1 MDVLPTGRT
10 LVRKESFRVAKC
22 QKPVRCG
29 FDKTPHAMTLTLRT
43 DLGCT
48 EAVIAE
54 YCGVDLF
61 HRMADLLAEE
71 LDVRFTKKQDDSET
85 NYWDFK
91 FQGKPLTLHFNIY
104 DGVSIFPQ
112 RLNDASRKENEAV
125 LELAGVLAGI
135 R

>member
-1 MDVLPTGRT
+1 
-10 LVRKESFRVAKC
+10 
-22 QKPVRCG
+22 
-29 FDKTPHAMTLTLRT
+29 MTLTLRT

-71 LDVRFTKKQDDSET
+71 LNVRFTKKQDDSET

-112 RLNDASRKENEAV
+112 RLNDATRKENEAV